1 MDDRKS
7 VFNEIGFDATIESVC
22 DEIRVLYQD
31 DGVPW
36 VIGYSGGKDS
46 TAIVQ
51 LVWMALSKLPTTART
66 KPVHVISTDTLVEN
80 PVVSSWVSKSL
91 KRLAAASESQNL
103 PIKAHPLT
111 PDVTDTYWV
120 NLIGK
125 GYPAPRNKFRW
136 CTERMKI
143 KPSNTFIRETVKA
156 NGEAILVLGTRKA
169 ESSRRHA
176 TMNRHEAKRVRERLS
191 PNSRLTNCMVYTPV
205 EDWQNDDV
213 WQFLMQTE
221 NPWGHSNKD
230 LLGMYR
236 GASED
241 GECPL
246 VVDDT
251 TPSCG
256 NSRFGCWTCTLVDQD
271 KSMTAMIQNDVEKEW
286 MEPMLDFRNKL
297 DFRSD
302 EDRLRDR
309 SNRDFRRLTGKIT
322 FQESSVDGPKLV
334 HGPYTQEARSYW
346 LRELLNT
353 QKIVNELAPKE
364 MEHLDLIQLEELEEI
379 RRIWVMDKHEVED
392 LVPKIYEEELGT
404 PYPGPPIHR
413 SASLGTETL
422 DILKDIA
429 ESDLSYEMVRNLLD
443 AEERYRTQ
451 AKRRNLFPEL
461 EQIIESCF
469 YDSEADALTR
479 AQEQHEIKQG
489 PHEIETSPVSITM
502 NQLPL
507 LD

>member
-1 MDDRKS
+1 MDG
-7 VFNEIGFDATIESVC
+7 NPC
-22 DEIRVLYQD
+22 
-31 DGVPW
+31 
-36 VIGYSGGKDS
+36 S
-46 TAIVQ
+46 T
-51 LVWMALSKLPTTART
+51 
-66 KPVHVISTDTLVEN
+66 
-80 PVVSSWVSKSL
+80 
-91 KRLAAASESQNL
+91 SE
-103 PIKAHPLT
+103 T
-111 PDVTDTYWV
+111 
-120 NLIGK
+120 NLIS
-125 GYPAPRNKFRW
+125 AV
-136 CTERMKI
+136 MKI
-143 KPSNTFIRETVKA
+143 AYETV
-156 NGEAILVLGTRKA
+156 
-169 ESSRRHA
+169 
-176 TMNRHEAKRVRERLS
+176 
-191 PNSRLTNCMVYTPV
+191 
-205 EDWQNDDV
+205 
-213 WQFLMQTE
+213 
-221 NPWGHSNKD
+221 
-230 LLGMYR
+230 
-236 GASED
+236 
-241 GECPL
+241 
-246 VVDDT
+246 
-251 TPSCG
+251 
-256 NSRFGCWTCTLVDQD
+256 
-271 KSMTAMIQNDVEKEW
+271 
-286 MEPMLDFRNKL
+286 
-297 DFRSD
+297 
-302 EDRLRDR
+302 

-379 RRIWVMDKHEVED
+379 RRIWVMDKHEVEN